1 LLKKNREFLEKRGF
15 EIEEKNS
22 DITIKITRRSLPGGI
37 NVAFIDT
44 DELNIIA
51 ETGRITKVIYDDDV
65 LTLEVKNVSKP

>member
-1 LLKKNREFLEKRGF
+1 MLKKNKEFLENRGF

-22 DITIKITRRSLPGGI
+22 DLTIKIIRRSLPGGI